1 MIPGIEL
8 SPRCGY
14 VNVIG
19 GFQGLTP
26 LAIHLRRVAAKA
38 IVIGCLQGF
47 TPLAIDC
54 RRVAAKTWV
63 FAGRLWIPSA
73 RDWWWSNPG
82 LEARSWHT
90 ESLRRVWR
98 RGL

>member
-26 LAIHLRRVAAKA
+26 LAIDFRRVAAKA
-38 IVIGCLQGF
+38 RVMCLSPNGTEVNSQGCKPLETETDTTMVRNPNGVIVAWNRDQSQ
-47 TPLAIDC
+47 A
-54 RRVAAKTWV
+54 
-63 FAGRLWIPSA
+63 RLGDDS
-73 RDWWWSNPG
+73 RN
-82 LEARSWHT
+82 
-90 ESLRRVWR
+90 
-98 RGL
+98 

>member
-26 LAIHLRRVAAKA
+26 LAIDFRRVAAKA
-38 IVIGCLQGF
+38 RVMCLSPNGTEVNSQGCKPLGTEPTRPYSG
-47 TPLAIDC
+47 TP
-54 RRVAAKTWV
+54 T
-63 FAGRLWIPSA
+63 G
-73 RDWWWSNPG
+73 
-82 LEARSWHT
+82 
-90 ESLRRVWR
+90 
-98 RGL
+98 